1 MNQTV
6 DPALQNGRAAIARHA
21 WREAFDLLA
30 AADASTGLPPEDLES
45 LAKAA
50 WWTGRLDACIDA
62 RERAYRSYLD
72 QGNLRRAALMA
83 LELAHDCDFKRAA
96 SIAAG
101 WQSRAERHLAEVPE
115 SPEHGYLARR
125 HRSAALA
132 RGDLD
137 GALEHA
143 RRTVEIGMRF
153 GDRDLQAIGLHDQ
166 GSVLIAKG
174 QVDEGLA
181 LIDEATVAAVG
192 GELSPGPTAIV
203 YCNTITACRDMADY
217 RRAADWTA
225 AAKRWCDRQHI
236 SGFPGMCRVYRAEI
250 LRLRGAWAEAELEAR
265 RACDELREFCLDYAA
280 GAFYELGEIRLRV
293 GDLPAAEQAFR
304 EAHEFG
310 RAPQPGLSLLRLTE
324 GKVETALTAITSAL
338 DESTDRLGRARLL
351 PALVEI
357 ALAAGDLTTA
367 QAGTEELEAI
377 AGAYRTPAL
386 QAAAACAHGALE
398 LARHDAPAAIRTLRR
413 AVRLWQ
419 EIDAPYEA
427 ARTRMLLAAAHRAG
441 GDEEDAGLELEAASS
456 TFDRLGAVPD
466 ARRAGELRGPGAPTG
481 GRRVS
486 PARLI
491 RTFMF
496 TDIARSTPLVEAIGD
511 EAWEHLVAWH
521 DQTLRS
527 LFATH
532 GGEEI
537 DHAGDGFFVA
547 FETGAL
553 AIECAVAIQR
563 ALADHRRS
571 HGFSPQ
577 VRVGL
582 HTAPATHRG
591 REYRGKG
598 VHAAGRIGAL
608 AEAGEILASQDT
620 LAAVSGRFRVSPPR
634 TVTLRG
640 ISEPV
645 QVVSIE
651 WQ

>member
-1 MNQTV
+1 MTQAVDQT
-6 DPALQNGRAAIARHA
+6 LQSGRAAIARHA
-21 WREAFDLLA
+21 WREAFDLLT
-30 AADASTGLPPEDLES
+30 AADASTSLSPEDLET
-45 LAKAA
+45 LAQAA
-50 WWTGRLDACIDA
+50 WWTGRLDACIEA
-62 RERAYRSYLD
+62 RERAYRRHLD
-72 QGNLRRAALMA
+72 QGNLRRAAMMA
-83 LELAHDCDFKRAA
+83 LELAHDFDFKRVA

-125 HRSAALA
+125 HRARGLA

-137 GALEHA
+137 GALQHA

-153 GDRDLQAIGLHDQ
+153 GDRDLQAMGLHDQ

-203 YCNTITACRDMADY
+203 YCNTISACRDMADY

-293 GDLPAAEQAFR
+293 GDLPAAREAFR
-304 EAHEFG
+304 QAHELG
-310 RAPQPGLSLLRLTE
+310 LAPQPGLSLLRLGE
-324 GKVETALTAITSAL
+324 GKVEAALTAIKSAL
-338 DESTDRLGRARLL
+338 DEFDDRLARARLL
-351 PALVEI
+351 PALV
-357 ALAAGDLTTA
+357 
-367 QAGTEELEAI
+367 
-377 AGAYRTPAL
+377 
-386 QAAAACAHGALE
+386 
-398 LARHDAPAAIRTLRR
+398 
-413 AVRLWQ
+413 V
-419 EIDAPYEA
+419 
-427 ARTRMLLAAAHRAG
+427 AHRAG
-441 GDEEDAGLELEAASS
+441 GDEEDAALELEAAWS
-456 TFDRLGAVPD
+456 TFERLGAAPD
-466 ARRAGELRGPGAPTG
+466 ARRARELRGPGASPG
-481 GRRVS
+481 GYRVS
-486 PARLI
+486 PDRLT

-511 EAWEHLVAWH
+511 EAWEDLVAWH

-532 GGEEI
+532 GGAEI

-547 FETGAL
+547 FETASP

-591 REYRGKG
+591 RDYRGKG
-598 VHAAGRIGAL
+598 VHTAARIGAL

-620 LAAVSGRFRVSPPR
+620 LAAMPSRFRVSSPR
-634 TVTLRG
+634 PVKLKG

-645 QVVSIE
+645 QLVSIE

>member
-6 DPALQNGRAAIARHA
+6 EPELQNGRAAIARHA
-21 WREAFDLLA
+21 WREAFDLLT
-30 AADASTGLPPEDLES
+30 AADASTGLPPEDLET
-45 LAKAA
+45 LAQAA

-72 QGNLRRAALMA
+72 QANPRRASLMA
-83 LELAHDCDFKRAA
+83 LELAHDFDFKRAG
-96 SIAAG
+96 SIAKG

-125 HRSAALA
+125 HRARALA

-143 RRTVEIGMRF
+143 RREVEIGTRF

-166 GSVLIAKG
+166 GSVR
-174 QVDEGLA
+174 LA

-203 YCNTITACRDMADY
+203 YCNTISACRDMADY

-265 RACDELREFCLDYAA
+265 RACDELKEFCLDYAA

-304 EAHEFG
+304 QAHELG
-310 RAPQPGLSLLRLTE
+310 RPPQPGLSLLRLAE
-324 GKVETALTAITSAL
+324 GKVEAALTAIKSAL

-357 ALAAGDLTTA
+357 TLAAGDLTTA
-367 QAGTEELEAI
+367 QAGTEELDGI
-377 AGAYRTPAL
+377 AGAFRTPAL
-386 QAAAACAHGALE
+386 QAAAASARGALQ
-398 LARHDAPAAIRTLRR
+398 LARGDAPDAIRNLRR
-413 AVRLWQ
+413 ATRLWQ

-427 ARTRMLLAAAHRAG
+427 ARTRMLLAAAHRAA
-441 GDEEDAGLELEAASS
+441 GDEEDAGLELEAAAS

-466 ARRAGELRGPGAPTG
+466 ARRAGELRAPGAPLG
-481 GRRVS
+481 GPRAS
-486 PARLI
+486 PGRLI

-496 TDIARSTPLVEAIGD
+496 TDIARSTPLVEVIGD
-511 EAWEHLVAWH
+511 EAWEDLVAWH

-527 LFATH
+527 LFAAH

-571 HGFSPQ
+571 QGFSPQ

-598 VHAAGRIGAL
+598 VHTAARIGAL
-608 AEAGEILASQDT
+608 AEAGEILASQET

-634 TVTLRG
+634 TVTLKG

-645 QVVSIE
+645 QVMSIE

>member
-1 MNQTV
+1 MTQAVDQT
-6 DPALQNGRAAIARHA
+6 LQSGREAIARYA
-21 WREAFDLLA
+21 WREGFDLLT
-30 AADASTGLPPEDLES
+30 AADASAALGPEDLEN
-45 LAKAA
+45 LAQAA
-50 WWTGRLDACIDA
+50 WWTGRLDSCIEA
-62 RERAYRSYLD
+62 RERAYRGYLD
-72 QGNLRRAALMA
+72 QSNLRRAALMA
-83 LELAHDCDFKRAA
+83 LELAHDADFKRAG
-96 SIAAG
+96 SIAKG

-125 HRSAALA
+125 HRARALA

-166 GSVLIAKG
+166 GSVLIARG

-181 LIDEATVAAVG
+181 LIDEATMAAVG

-203 YCNTITACRDMADY
+203 YCNTIVACRDMADY
-217 RRAADWTA
+217 GRAADWTA

-236 SGFPGMCRVYRAEI
+236 AGFPGMCRVYRAEI
-250 LRLRGAWAEAELEAR
+250 LRLRGAWVEAELEAR
-265 RACDELREFCLDYAA
+265 RACEELKEFCLDYAA
-280 GAFYELGEIRLRV
+280 GAFYELGEIRLRL
-293 GDLPAAEQAFR
+293 GDLPAAGEAFR
-304 EAHEFG
+304 QAHELG
-310 RAPQPGLSLLRLTE
+310 RAPQPGLSLLRLVE
-324 GKVETALTAITSAL
+324 GKVEAALTAIKSAL
-338 DESTDRLGRARLL
+338 DECDDRLGRARLL

-357 ALAAGDLTTA
+357 ALAAGDLTAA
-367 QAGTEELEAI
+367 QAGTDELEAI
-377 AGAYRTPAL
+377 AEAYRTLAL
-386 QAAAACAHGALE
+386 QAAAASARGALT
-398 LARHDAPAAIRTLRR
+398 LARSEAPDAVRHLRR
-413 AVRLWQ
+413 AVHLWQ
-419 EIDAPYEA
+419 EIDAPYEV

-441 GDEEDAGLELEAASS
+441 GDEEDARLELEAAWS
-456 TFDRLGAVPD
+456 TFERLGAVPD
-466 ARRAGELRGPGAPTG
+466 ARRAGELRGPGASPG

-486 PARLI
+486 PDRLT

-496 TDIARSTPLVEAIGD
+496 TDIARSTALVEAIGD
-511 EAWEHLVAWH
+511 EAWEDLVAWH

-532 GGEEI
+532 GGAEI

-547 FETGAL
+547 FETASP

-577 VRVGL
+577 VRVGV

-591 REYRGKG
+591 RAYRGKG
-598 VHAAGRIGAL
+598 VHTAARIGAL
-608 AEAGEILASQDT
+608 ADAGEILASQET
-620 LAAVSGRFRVSPPR
+620 LAAMSSRFRVSPPR
-634 TVTLRG
+634 PATLKG
-640 ISEPV
+640 ISERV
-645 QVVSIE
+645 QLVSIE